1 MAKLILTAE
10 PTFKAP
16 VAIPVPGGKTTTV
29 SFTFTWRTRD
39 QAKDWMESIEKM
51 SDEEI
56 VLSAA
61 TGWELDDDFNA
72 ENVKA
77 LCQKF
82 GGSARAIFN
91 TYVDELRGAK
101 AKN

>member
-16 VAIPVPGGKTTTV
+16 VAIPVPGGKTATV
-29 SFTFTWRTRD
+29 QFTFKWRTRD
-39 QAKDWMESIEKM
+39 EAKEWLEGVEKL

-61 TGWELDDDFNA
+61 SGWDLDDEFNDT
-72 ENVKA
+72 NVNA
-77 LCQKF
+77 LLQKF

-91 TYVDELRGAK
+91 AYVDELRGAK